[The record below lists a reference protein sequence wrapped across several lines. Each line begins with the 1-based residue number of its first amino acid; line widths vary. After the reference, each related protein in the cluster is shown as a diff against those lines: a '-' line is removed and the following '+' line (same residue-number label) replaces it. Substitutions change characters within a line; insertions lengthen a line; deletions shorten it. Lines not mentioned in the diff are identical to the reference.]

1 MHHGIDPCHESD
13 AQLQLIEDLE
23 SNQPAGK
30 ILTTMYYKSVK
41 NKKSSQKH
49 SMHQRRIVQPEK
61 FLFVSKQRKQQLAIE
76 TKIPSR

>member
-41 NKKSSQKH
+41 NKKVLTE
-49 SMHQRRIVQPEK
+49 VQHAPEKNCPARK

-76 TKIPSR
+76 TKIPLR

>member
-30 ILTTMYYKSVK
+30 ILTTMYNKSVK
-41 NKKSSQKH
+41 KKKSSQKH
-49 SMHQRRIVQPEK
+49 SVHQRRIVQPENSCLSAK
-61 FLFVSKQRKQQLAIE
+61 RGNSNWQ
-76 TKIPSR
+76 